1 MNKNICI
8 GLFIVLII
16 ITTITTNK
24 EPLSSI
30 QQENINLL
38 KTLNNVNNIDDIST
52 NGEVK
57 KQSRD
62 IQRYLV
68 DAKKITANMGM
79 DYVNEFNSYKL
90 SREGNALAIQDVI
103 AKNETLRKR
112 TFTVSDYLNNYGIFK
127 TESDD
132 SNIKQQQ
139 YTIDSILWGI
149 LVCFLI
155 VACGFVLF
163 R

>member
-8 GLFIVLII
+8 GLFIVLVIV
-16 ITTITTNK
+16 TIMSSNK
-24 EPLSSI
+24 EALSSI

-38 KTLNNVNNIDDIST
+38 KTLNNVNDIDNIST
-52 NGEVK
+52 NDDVK
-57 KQSRD
+57 NESKQ
-62 IQRYLV
+62 IQKYLV
-68 DAKKITANMGM
+68 NAKNISAKMGT
-79 DYVNEFNSYKL
+79 DYINEFNSYKL
-90 SREGNALAIQDVI
+90 AREGNALAIQDII
-103 AKNETLRKR
+103 AKNETLRKQ

-127 TESDD
+127 AESKD

-139 YTIDSILWGI
+139 YTFDFLLWGI

-155 VACGFVLF
+155 VATGFVLF